1 MNKSIYVFRSNRV
14 IKIKDGINLNILKES
29 GYFIKHPDIIV
40 CSSNPPSVAT
50 MEKWVE
56 NGIAR
61 AIDGCKVEPDG
72 ICAHNNHHG

>member
-1 MNKSIYVFRSNRV
+1 
-14 IKIKDGINLNILKES
+14 
-29 GYFIKHPDIIV
+29 
-40 CSSNPPSVAT
+40 

-72 ICAHNNHHG
+72 ICAHNKPSWLIALNLI